1 MTFTEIPIVNWVSVT
16 NEFESPGEYEAEDKL
31 SIGSDDATTAWK

>member
-1 MTFTEIPIVNWVSVT
+1 VSVT

-31 SIGSDDATTAWK
+31 SIGSDDATTA